1 MIADK
6 FVAKDEPPFDILK
19 IEALGR
25 TNLFRFGIPDIFG
38 SLISITHSECVYGLF
53 LNIHAGIFL

>member
-6 FVAKDEPPFDILK
+6 FVAEDEPPFGILK

-25 TNLFRFGIPDIFG
+25 TNLFRFGIPDKKLVKG
-38 SLISITHSECVYGLF
+38 SSLILLSYFQE
-53 LNIHAGIFL
+53 